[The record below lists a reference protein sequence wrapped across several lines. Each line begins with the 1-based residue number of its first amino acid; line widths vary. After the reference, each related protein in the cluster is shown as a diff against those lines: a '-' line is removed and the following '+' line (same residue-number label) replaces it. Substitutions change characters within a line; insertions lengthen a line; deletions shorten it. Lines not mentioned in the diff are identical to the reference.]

1 MQKTENP
8 EDITSSGVVKLRTD
22 SISAGITIKEGVLN
36 VENNIRVLLVEDE
49 ENMRELI
56 KIAFKKE
63 NFDTI
68 EAIDGKQGLNLF
80 KMNGADIVILDIMLP
95 EIDGWTVCREIRKVS
110 NVPIILLTARG
121 EEFDKLFGF
130 ELGADDYLVKPFS
143 PKELIARVRALMRR
157 AEIKINDSAPCFKV
171 GDIVIDRLS
180 REVTANEK
188 EISLTNKEYEL
199 LCFLAANPKIVF
211 TREQLLLKVWGY
223 EQYGDPRTVD
233 THIKKLREK
242 LGDYSSYISTMWGV
256 GYKFEVPK

>member
-1 MQKTENP
+1 MVGN
-8 EDITSSGVVKLRTD
+8 
-22 SISAGITIKEGVLN
+22 N
-36 VENNIRVLLVEDE
+36 VRLLLVEDE
-49 ENMRELI
+49 EKMRELI

-63 NFDTI
+63 NFETI
-68 EAIDGKQGLNLF
+68 EATDGKQGLNLF
-80 KMNGADIVILDIMLP
+80 KTNEVDIVILDIMLP
-95 EIDGWTVCREIRKVS
+95 EIDGWTVCREIRRTS
-110 NVPIILLTARG
+110 NIPIILLTARG

-130 ELGADDYLVKPFS
+130 ELGADDYIVKPFS
-143 PKELIARVRALMRR
+143 PKELIARVKALLRR
-157 AEIKINDSAPCFKV
+157 SEINSNDPASNFKI

-180 REVTANEK
+180 REVTINEK
-188 EISLTNKEYEL
+188 QINLTNKEYEL
-199 LCFLAANPKIVF
+199 LYFLSTNPKIVF